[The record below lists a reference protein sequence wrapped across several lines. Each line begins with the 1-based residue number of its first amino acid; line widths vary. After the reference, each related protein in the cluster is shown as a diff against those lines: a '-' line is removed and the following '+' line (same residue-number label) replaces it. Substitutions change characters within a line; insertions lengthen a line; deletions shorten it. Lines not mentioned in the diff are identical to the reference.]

1 MSLLE
6 RIVKK
11 ITKTFEFMEFPLS
24 MSRQGDFPLDK
35 SSLWWDLEEAKTYAS
50 SNPTAYPGQP
60 ITVVDE
66 THNTVTMYL
75 IGTDGSLIAQ
85 GGLASVDALKQELT
99 AHKADYD
106 KLKSAYE
113 ATKAEVT
120 KLRSEHDELKSAH
133 DKLNTKHTALD
144 TKVTELDT
152 HEKQLKKDHDAL
164 AAKHEQLQ
172 TDHTALDGKVTTL
185 SGKHDTLQGQVTT
198 LSGKHDTLQGEHDKL
213 QKAHDTLDAHEKQL
227 KQDFDALKGS
237 FESKVYTADEIT
249 ETEARV
255 FVTPAQKSKIDT
267 LVYAT
272 ETDIDELFPELK
284 PKP

>member
-6 RIVKK
+6 KLVKK

-66 THNTVTMYL
+66 DKNTVTLYV
-75 IGTDGSLIAQ
+75 IGIDGSLIAQ

-106 KLKSAYE
+106 KLKAAYDQ
-113 ATKAEVT
+113 TKADVT
-120 KLRSEHDELKSAH
+120 KLRQDHDALQTAHDEL
-133 DKLNTKHTALD
+133 NGKHTALD
-144 TKVTELDT
+144 SKVTELDT
-152 HEKQLKKDHDAL
+152 HEKQLKADHDAL
-164 AAKHEQLQ
+164 SAKHDKLQ
-172 TDHTALDGKVTTL
+172 EDHTALDGKVTTL
-185 SGKHDTLQGQVTT
+185 SGKHDTLQGEVTT
-198 LSGKHDTLQGEHDKL
+198 LSGKHDALEGKHNTLQ
-213 QKAHDTLDAHEKQL
+213 QAHDTLAADEAQL
-227 KQDFDALKGS
+227 KKDHEALKTA

-249 ETEARV
+249 ETATRV
-255 FVTPAQKSKIDT
+255 FVTPEQKKVIDT
-267 LVYAT
+267 VVYAT
-272 ETDIDELFPELK
+272 EADIDELFPELK